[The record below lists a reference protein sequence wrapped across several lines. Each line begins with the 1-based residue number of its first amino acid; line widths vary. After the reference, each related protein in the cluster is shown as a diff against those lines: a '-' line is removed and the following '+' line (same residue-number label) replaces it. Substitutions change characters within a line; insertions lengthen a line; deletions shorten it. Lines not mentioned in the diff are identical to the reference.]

1 MHFDFAEREKGGND
15 SADMLQLLSILLEG
29 VIFVMCLR
37 MALLRKKFYGYGLAL
52 TFGIYIFYDLAHHYD
67 LNITPQVM
75 QTLFFVA
82 TVSALL
88 CVTHLYYRNG

>member
-1 MHFDFAEREKGGND
+1 
-15 SADMLQLLSILLEG
+15 MLQLLSIFLEG
-29 VIFVMCLR
+29 VIFVLCLR
-37 MALLRKKFYGYGLAL
+37 MALLKRKFYGYGLAL
-52 TFGIYIFYDLAHHYD
+52 TFGIYIFYDLAHHFD
-67 LNITPQVM
+67 LHVTQEVL